1 MTVESA
7 LQAALSVEHQAVY
20 GYGLA
25 AAHLSGPRYTSA
37 LAALADA
44 KARRDRLTDLLR
56 RRQQVPTPAAAA
68 YVPPRPVTN
77 AATAVALCLSLEH
90 AAEGA
95 AWDLV
100 AASSTG
106 DAVRTLG
113 VKWLGAAAVRA
124 AKWAGNAANAERPLP
139 GQPSASG

>member
-7 LQAALSVEHQAVY
+7 LQAALSVEHQVVY

-25 AAHLSGPRYTSA
+25 AAHLSGPRYTA
-37 LAALADA
+37 GLAALAEA
-44 KARRDRLTDLLR
+44 KARRDRLADLLR
-56 RRQQVPTPAAAA
+56 RHGQIPAPAAPA

-77 AATAVALCLSLEH
+77 AATAVALCLALEH

-100 AASSTG
+100 AASSPG

-124 AKWAGNAANAERPLP
+124 TKWAGATATAEPPLP
-139 GQPSASG
+139 GRPT